1 MRLAEGSF
9 QDDEISSNLDGVNQ
23 YDSVFQN
30 VPENPRYVITYR
42 NQSVCTIVAREAS
55 FVIFEIE
62 NVLIFAPKINT

>member
-30 VPENPRYVITYR
+30 VPENPRYVITFQ
-42 NQSVCTIVAREAS
+42 NQS
-55 FVIFEIE
+55 
-62 NVLIFAPKINT
+62 L

>member
-30 VPENPRYVITYR
+30 VAENPRYVITYQ
-42 NQSVCTIVAREAS
+42 NQSV
-55 FVIFEIE
+55 
-62 NVLIFAPKINT
+62 